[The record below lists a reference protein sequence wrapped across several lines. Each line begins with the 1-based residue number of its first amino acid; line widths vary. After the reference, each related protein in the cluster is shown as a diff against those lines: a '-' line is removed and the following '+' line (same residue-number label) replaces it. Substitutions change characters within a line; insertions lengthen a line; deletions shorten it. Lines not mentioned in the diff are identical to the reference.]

1 MEHTTDFYQA
11 LTHRQKIFRNAKVPR
26 VDWLS
31 TCARITAHRNLV
43 KGDYAVIIINDKLH
57 IGRGILKLSLFNIY
71 LLRDT

>member
-11 LTHRQKIFRNAKVPR
+11 LTHWQKIFWNAKVPR

-31 TCARITAHRNLV
+31 SACITAHQNLV
-43 KGDYAVIIINDKLH
+43 KGDYAVIIINDELH
-57 IGRGILKLSLFNIY
+57 IGQGILKISLSNIY